1 MVLLRDILLGLWQ
14 NLLGLI
20 GYFSKQTQEAG
31 IAVDPLLIAAILLA
45 LTLWLGSGCW
55 ASSIASSR
63 RHSAVLSFILGLAVP
78 WVYPLVIVFAMD
90 IKGARARQRQ
100 QRDAAARDAA
110 KDDERRRVA
119 ELIGREPAEATPGMA
134 AGAGAEPAVG
144 DLGADEEPQ
153 VFDKAYFESIARDD
167 QGNPAGPWRV
177 VFGDNEVK
185 VLRILEP
192 LPEVVS
198 VEIAGRDGAPAK
210 FRIPYARITVCEPC

>member
-14 NLLGLI
+14 SLLGLI
-20 GYFSKQTQEAG
+20 GYFSEQTQAAG
-31 IAVDPLLIAAILLA
+31 ITIDPLLIAALLVV

-63 RHSAVLSFILGLAVP
+63 RHSALLHFVLGLILPLA
-78 WVYPLVIVFAMD
+78 YPLVIVFVMD
-90 IKGARARQRQ
+90 IKGARARERQ
-100 QRDAAARDAA
+100 QRDAEAVDAA

-119 ELIGREPAEATPGMA
+119 EMVGREGVDGTAGLEAEA
-134 AGAGAEPAVG
+134 
-144 DLGADEEPQ
+144 EPQ

-177 VFGDNEVK
+177 VFGDNEVT

-210 FRIPYARITVCEPC
+210 FRIPYARITACEPC

>member
-14 NLLGLI
+14 SLLGLI
-20 GYFSKQTQEAG
+20 GYFSEQTQAAG
-31 IAVDPLLIAAILLA
+31 IAVDPLLIVAMVLA

-63 RHSAVLSFILGLAVP
+63 RHSAALHFILGLAVP

-119 ELIGREPAEATPGMA
+119 EMVGREPAAAA
-134 AGAGAEPAVG
+134 AGAEAAAG
-144 DLGADEEPQ
+144 DLDADADDEPQ

-198 VEIAGRDGAPAK
+198 VEIAGRAGAPAK